1 MTQQAP
7 SPNQTVENIQIIPGL
22 LFPVKDKTLL
32 LPNVSV
38 AEVVDY
44 QTPIAEENAPH
55 WYLGKISWRGLMLP
69 VISFEAANGG
79 SVSEKGEN
87 PRIAVINN
95 IGTHHQDVAFFA
107 FVTQNIPRLVKVE
120 SNNIE
125 ENTSDKTGV
134 AEKINIAINDEVA
147 TIPDIEYLESLI
159 HQHVQSRK

>member
-1 MTQQAP
+1 MTQQAS
-7 SPNQTVENIQIIPGL
+7 SPNQAIETIQIIPGL
-22 LFPVKDKTLL
+22 LFPMKDKTLL

-44 QTPIAEENAPH
+44 QTPIAEDNAPH
-55 WYLGKISWRGLMLP
+55 WYLGEISWRGLMLP

-79 SVSEKGEN
+79 SVSERGEN

-95 IGTHHQDVAFFA
+95 IGTHHQNVSFFA

-120 SNNIE
+120 SNNID

-134 AEKINIAINDEVA
+134 AEKINISINDEVA
-147 TIPDIEYLESLI
+147 TIPDLEYLENLI
-159 HQHVQSRK
+159 YQHTHNNK